1 MSGLL
6 LVACQT
12 QSSHITNV
20 ADVPL
25 KSTSRPSMTWAWS
38 PLRANASYL
47 MYGTQSKAQ
56 ARERLGDYYYVR
68 WYDAEPEKPVR
79 LVMYY
84 TQALTG
90 SMVLTSEHVL
100 KEARSSAGAR
110 MCRFAFNGKVRKK
123 MGDVLSWKIEL
134 YAGDELRD
142 SRHSYLWQEPS
153 VTGARVVPSKSVS
166 DVVTTAMMGVP
177 DEALSEDEEG
187 NDPTEEL
194 LVMPELYID

>member
-1 MSGLL
+1 MSSLL

-12 QSSHITNV
+12 QSSRITNV

-25 KSTSRPSMTWAWS
+25 KSTSRPSMSWAWS

-68 WYDAEPEKPVR
+68 WYDAEPEKPMR

-90 SMVLTSEHVL
+90 STVLTAEHEL
-100 KEARSSAGAR
+100 KDARSSAGVR

-123 MGDVLSWKIEL
+123 MGDVLSWKIDL
-134 YAGDELRD
+134 YVGDELRD

-153 VTGARVVPSKSVS
+153 VTGARVVSSQSVT
-166 DVVTTAMMGVP
+166 DVVTTAMLKVP
-177 DEALSEDEEG
+177 DEELPEEEEG
-187 NDPTEEL
+187 EDPTDDL